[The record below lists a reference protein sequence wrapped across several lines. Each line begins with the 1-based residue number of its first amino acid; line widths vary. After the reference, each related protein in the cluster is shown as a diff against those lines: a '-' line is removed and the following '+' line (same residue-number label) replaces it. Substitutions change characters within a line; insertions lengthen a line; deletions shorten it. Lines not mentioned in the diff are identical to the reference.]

1 MVSSMRASS
10 EQASEPRVVPAG
22 LVWSIMLLW
31 ADMFAGKQSSGAAKT
46 GNQTSRQAGKSRAG
60 GGEERRGEGGRG
72 GEEESRLGG
81 INDPWVCYLMSSSG
95 DANSTVEQ
103 LDGLL
108 GS

>member
-10 EQASEPRVVPAG
+10 ERAKGGASGSG
-22 LVWSIMLLW
+22 LVDYASLGKYVHGEAVEWRSE
-31 ADMFAGKQSSGAAKT
+31 DRQSDKQAG
-46 GNQTSRQAGKSRAG
+46 RQAGKSRAG
-60 GGEERRGEGGRG
+60 GGEERRGEGGR

-95 DANSTVEQ
+95 DANSTAEQ